1 MAREGDTTGGAN
13 EVAGATGATTSMLEG
28 VRVLNLASVGPA
40 ARAGR
45 WLADYGA
52 EVVNVGAVPSR
63 GAVQI
68 TPVFHAY
75 SGHRGMR
82 RVLLDLKSD
91 HGRETFLRMAER
103 ADVVIESFRPGVTGR
118 LGIGFDAVRAHNPKI
133 VYCSTTGFGQSGP
146 YSQWAGHDL
155 DYLAVSGYLAVGEP
169 GARGNPALPGATLAD
184 SAGGGMHAVIAIL
197 AALVKGEGAYLD
209 VSVADGV
216 LSLMSLAVDEY
227 LATGSEPGYQHSMTS
242 GRYACYHTYQAGDG
256 RWLAVAAIEP
266 KFWANFCRLL
276 GLEKWAA
283 HQTDDAVQDQIRA
296 DIAAALASKDRD
308 AWVGILSGSDTCVA
322 PVLTVAELCEDAQ
335 YRARG
340 AFVEAVHPEHGGLRQ
355 TAPLLAGMTRPEL
368 SELPYRLPSGTHSRQ
383 LLLEAGFTE
392 AEIKEL
398 LEEGTVA

>member
-1 MAREGDTTGGAN
+1 MAAGPEAAAAVGGSGGHLLA
-13 EVAGATGATTSMLEG
+13 G

-82 RVLLDLKSD
+82 RILLDLKAER
-91 HGRETFLRMAER
+91 GREAFLRMAER
-103 ADVVIESFRPGVTGR
+103 ADVVIESFRPGVTDR
-118 LGIGFDAVRAHNPKI
+118 LGIGYEAVRAGNPRI
-133 VYCSTTGFGQSGP
+133 VYCATTGFGQNGP
-146 YSQWAGHDL
+146 SSQWAGHDL
-155 DYLAVSGYLAVGEP
+155 DYLAVSGYLAAGEP
-169 GARGNPALPGATLAD
+169 GARGNPPLPGATLAD

-242 GRYACYHTYQAGDG
+242 GRYACYGTYQAGDG

-266 KFWANFCRLL
+266 KFWATLCRLL
-276 GLEKWAA
+276 GLEKWSG
-283 HQTDDAVQDQIRA
+283 HQTDDSLQEQVRA
-296 DIAAALASKDRD
+296 DITAVLASKDRD
-308 AWVGILSGSDTCVA
+308 AWVAILSGADTCVA
-322 PVLTVAELCEDAQ
+322 PVLSVAELTEDAQ
-335 YRARG
+335 YRSRD
-340 AFVEAVHPEHGGLRQ
+340 AFVEAVHPEHGEVRQ
-355 TAPLLAGMTRPEL
+355 TAPLLAGMVR
-368 SELPYRLPSGTHSRQ
+368 SELPYQLPVGTHSAQ
-383 LLLEAGFTE
+383 VLGEAGFTE

>member
-1 MAREGDTTGGAN
+1 MVRGGEA
-13 EVAGATGATTSMLEG
+13 AAAASGSGGPLLAG

-82 RVLLDLKSD
+82 RILLDLKAER
-91 HGRETFLRMAER
+91 GRETFLRMA
-103 ADVVIESFRPGVTGR
+103 AHAQVVIESFRPGVTDR
-118 LGIGFDAVRAHNPKI
+118 LGIGYEAVRAGNPTI
-133 VYCSTTGFGQSGP
+133 VYCSTTGFGQNGP
-146 YSQWAGHDL
+146 SSQWAGHDL
-155 DYLAVSGYLAVGEP
+155 DYLAVGGYLAVGEP

-216 LSLMSLAVDEY
+216 LALMSLAVDEY
-227 LATGSEPGYQHSMTS
+227 LATGSEPGYRHSMTS
-242 GRYACYHTYQAGDG
+242 GRYACYGTYQAGDG

-266 KFWANFCRLL
+266 KFWANLCRLL

-283 HQTDDAVQDQIRA
+283 HQTADALQDQIRA
-296 DIAAALASKDRD
+296 DVAEVLASKDRD
-308 AWVGILSGSDTCVA
+308 AWIAILAGADTCVA
-322 PVLTVAELCEDAQ
+322 PVLTVAEVARDAQ
-335 YRARG
+335 YLSRG
-340 AFVEAVHPEHGGLRQ
+340 AFVEAVHPEHGELRQ
-355 TAPLLAGMTRPEL
+355 TAPLLAGMLRA
-368 SELPYRLPSGTHSRQ
+368 ELPYQLPVGTHSAQ
-383 LLLEAGFTE
+383 VLGEAGFTE